1 MGSSDFRQIDI
12 KILEFFGKNFPDAE
26 SKRKPFERLKKIL
39 TLLEKVAPDADYFIA
54 SNQIRVGRK
63 ALGDERGFP
72 VFYIDSY
79 FYGSDNISDFDDVFD
94 KISDGDV
101 DHYEAPSFYIALHNP
116 RKNDFKQVGLS
127 EWMGKRFFFTLNDKF
142 LSEALEFIEQVVSRL
157 RTDFF
162 VHDKFL
168 AGQKLRPINYSH
180 NTIFPEGI
188 NEEEPKAANLG
199 HNKIFYGA
207 AGTGKTYRLQQLQQ
221 AYTEQ
226 LTQQDHATFLA
237 EKLRD
242 LTWRD
247 VICLVFLDEQRLL
260 RVPEIVGH
268 PYFRAKVT
276 ASNRTDNINQTV
288 WGTLMRHTPAESTT
302 VKYALKRRADLA
314 LFDKDD
320 AGLWHLLD
328 PQDDQLKEL
337 YELLDTLKRGAQ
349 PTETI
354 ERMSFVTFHQSYGY
368 EDFIEGLRPVLNDDS
383 DDGQVRY
390 EIRRGVFVALCER
403 ARRDPEHGYALF
415 IDEINRGNV
424 SKILGELITLIE
436 LDKREGAPN
445 AIRVRLPY
453 SGDWFSVPANVS
465 IYGSM
470 NSADRSLT
478 PLDTALR
485 RRFEFVEIMPDPKLL
500 AGRVI
505 EGIALDELLTVMNAR
520 IELLLGRDC
529 LLGHAYFYPVQCF
542 DDLQTVMQ
550 QKIVPQLQEY
560 CFEDWRKIRWVLN
573 DHHKPEHLQFIHEHD
588 PQARMLALFGEAL
601 DVAIQ
606 PSYALNAAAF
616 DQIDSYRMII
626 G

>member
-1 MGSSDFRQIDI
+1 MS
-12 KILEFFGKNFPDAE
+12 A
-26 SKRKPFERLKKIL
+26 
-39 TLLEKVAPDADYFIA
+39 
-54 SNQIRVGRK
+54 
-63 ALGDERGFP
+63 ALPQRA
-72 VFYIDSY
+72 V
-79 FYGSDNISDFDDVFD
+79 
-94 KISDGDV
+94 
-101 DHYEAPSFYIALHNP
+101 
-116 RKNDFKQVGLS
+116 
-127 EWMGKRFFFTLNDKF
+127 
-142 LSEALEFIEQVVSRL
+142 
-157 RTDFF
+157 
-162 VHDKFL
+162 
-168 AGQKLRPINYSH
+168 
-180 NTIFPEGI
+180 
-188 NEEEPKAANLG
+188 
-199 HNKIFYGA
+199 NKIFYGA
-207 AGTGKTYRLQQLQQ
+207 AGTGKTYRLQQLQH

-247 VICLVFLDEQRLL
+247 VICLVFLDEHKQLL

-268 PYFRAKVT
+268 PYFRAK
-276 ASNRTDNINQTV
+276 ASLLGRNKNLANTTWSLLQAHSPID
-288 WGTLMRHTPAESTT
+288 SKT
-302 VKYALKRRADLA
+302 VKLARRLSPT
-314 LFDKDD
+314 LFDKDE
-320 AGLWHLLD
+320 AGLWSLLD
-328 PQDDQLKEL
+328 PKNDSLDDLKN
-337 YELLDTLKRGAQ
+337 LLTTLKRGAQ

-354 ERMSFVTFHQSYGY
+354 ERFSFVTFHQSYGY

-390 EIRRGVFVALCER
+390 EIRRGVFVELCER

-485 RRFEFVEIMPDPKLL
+485 RRFEFVEIMPDSTLL

-542 DDLQTVMQ
+542 ADLQTVMQ

-560 CFEDWRKIRWVLN
+560 FFDDWRKIRWVLN
-573 DHHKPEHLQFIHEHD
+573 DHRKLAALQLIHEHD
-588 PQARMLALFGEAL
+588 PQAQMLALFGDAL
-601 DVAIQ
+601 DVTIQ
-606 PSYALNAAAF
+606 TTYALNHSAF

>member
-1 MGSSDFRQIDI
+1 MVFDESLIDDYADLRTRNFFR
-12 KILEFFGKNFPDAE
+12 
-26 SKRKPFERLKKIL
+26 RLKTDDQRWHMHQAISTIRQHLPQLDFYTEGLDDPKNNY
-39 TLLEKVAPDADYFIA
+39 EKSNMYINFGVKKSWDRQASKKFFEFRFRDGQAVLYPRIQTSQFQAWQYYPLDVFLKHSDCHSLIDHINSDAVYVNGCGQTPLMFEQA
-54 SNQIRVGRK
+54 YQQRV
-63 ALGDERGFP
+63 
-72 VFYIDSY
+72 IQ
-79 FYGSDNISDFDDVFD
+79 ISDDSVMVQDD
-94 KISDGDV
+94 
-101 DHYEAPSFYIALHNP
+101 
-116 RKNDFKQVGLS
+116 
-127 EWMGKRFFFTLNDKF
+127 
-142 LSEALEFIEQVVSRL
+142 
-157 RTDFF
+157 
-162 VHDKFL
+162 
-168 AGQKLRPINYSH
+168 INIKAQPH
-180 NTIFPEGI
+180 R
-188 NEEEPKAANLG
+188 AANT
-199 HNKIFYGA
+199 IFYGA
-207 AGTGKTYRLQQLQQ
+207 AGTGKTYQLQQLRQH
-221 AYTEQ
+221 YTEQ
-226 LTQQDHATFLA
+226 LIQQDHATFLA

-276 ASNRTDNINQTV
+276 TSNRTDNINQTV

-337 YELLDTLKRGAQ
+337 YALLTTLKRGAQ

-403 ARRDPEHGYALF
+403 ARRDPEHGYAML

-485 RRFEFVEIMPDPKLL
+485 RRFEFVEIMPDSTLL

-505 EGIALDELLTVMNAR
+505 EGVALDELLTVINAR

-542 DDLQTVMQ
+542 ADLQAVMQ

-560 CFEDWRKIRWVLN
+560 FFDDWRKIRWVLN
-573 DHHKPEHLQFIHEHD
+573 DHRKPAALQLIHEHD
-588 PQARMLALFGEAL
+588 PQAQMLALFGEEL
-601 DVAIQ
+601 DVPMQ
-606 PSYALNAAAF
+606 PTYTLNSSAF
-616 DQIDSYRMII
+616 AQIDSYRMILSV
-626 G
+626 

>member
-1 MGSSDFRQIDI
+1 MNLEYFQTQYANHHALHMYEAIRSVQQREWFLQVIGLLKETFPHADHYCIPSHRSLMLKVGRRSLSSTAGSPVFHLYLSEGKTGFNLTGGSKKLDAIQR
-12 KILEFFGKNFPDAE
+12 ILHTRYQVRVRNGHY
-26 SKRKPFERLKKIL
+26 I
-39 TLLEKVAPDADYFIA
+39 DADQPVDTVRERIQQIA
-54 SNQIRVGRK
+54 GILKEFNWTTEDHILMGEGHVPKDYLEQPDLSIQS
-63 ALGDERGFP
+63 E
-72 VFYIDSY
+72 
-79 FYGSDNISDFDDVFD
+79 SD
-94 KISDGDV
+94 
-101 DHYEAPSFYIALHNP
+101 HP
-116 RKNDFKQVGLS
+116 
-127 EWMGKRFFFTLNDKF
+127 TLMC
-142 LSEALEFIEQVVSRL
+142 
-157 RTDFF
+157 
-162 VHDKFL
+162 HD
-168 AGQKLRPINYSH
+168 AV
-180 NTIFPEGI
+180 
-188 NEEEPKAANLG
+188 
-199 HNKIFYGA
+199 NKIFYGA

-221 AYTEQ
+221 VYTEQ

-288 WGTLMRHTPAESTT
+288 WGTLMRHTPVESTT

-485 RRFEFVEIMPDPKLL
+485 RRFEFEEILPDPMLL

-505 EGIALDELLTVMNAR
+505 EGIALDELLSVINAR

-542 DDLQTVMQ
+542 ADLQTVMQ

-560 CFEDWRKIRWVLN
+560 FFDDWRKIRWVLN
-573 DHHKPEHLQFIHEHD
+573 DHRKPAALQLIHEHD
-588 PQARMLALFGEAL
+588 PQAQMLALFGEEL
-601 DVAIQ
+601 DVPMQ
-606 PSYALNAAAF
+606 PTYTLNSSAF
-616 DQIDSYRMII
+616 AQIDSYQMII

>member
-1 MGSSDFRQIDI
+1 MADAVI
-12 KILEFFGKNFPDAE
+12 KTYWFLGASFGKQDQTSRFLTQGIWEQRNPSAKEQEWVRAIPIGASIFIKSAYT
-26 SKRKPFERLKKIL
+26 RKKSLWFNP
-39 TLLEKVAPDADYFIA
+39 
-54 SNQIRVGRK
+54 NQ
-63 ALGDERGFP
+63 
-72 VFYIDSY
+72 
-79 FYGSDNISDFDDVFD
+79 
-94 KISDGDV
+94 
-101 DHYEAPSFYIALHNP
+101 
-116 RKNDFKQVGLS
+116 
-127 EWMGKRFFFTLNDKF
+127 
-142 LSEALEFIEQVVSRL
+142 QVVSVMAIKARGVVTHNPQDGL
-157 RTDFF
+157 TLTVAWETSFKRKEWYFYTNRTTIWRVNRTDSWMAAELIDFALSDQAQDIPKFCAAPYWRDRFF
-162 VHDKFL
+162 SPALLSHSEIDHTVDDEPMTL
-168 AGQKLRPINYSH
+168 DDTPIG
-180 NTIFPEGI
+180 E
-188 NEEEPKAANLG
+188 
-199 HNKIFYGA
+199 NKIFYGA
-207 AGTGKTYRLQQLQQ
+207 AGTGKTYHLQQLQQ
-221 AYTEQ
+221 HYTEQ

-485 RRFEFVEIMPDPKLL
+485 RRFEFEEILPDPMLL

-542 DDLQTVMQ
+542 ADLQTVMQ

-560 CFEDWRKIRWVLN
+560 FFDDWRKIRWVLN
-573 DHHKPEHLQFIHEHD
+573 DHRKPAALQLIHEHD
-588 PQARMLALFGEAL
+588 PQAQMLALFGEEL
-601 DVAIQ
+601 DVPMQ
-606 PSYALNAAAF
+606 PTYTLNSSAF
-616 DQIDSYRMII
+616 AQIDSYQMII

>member
-1 MGSSDFRQIDI
+1 VSQVSSLCAVNR
-12 KILEFFGKNFPDAE
+12 
-26 SKRKPFERLKKIL
+26 
-39 TLLEKVAPDADYFIA
+39 
-54 SNQIRVGRK
+54 
-63 ALGDERGFP
+63 
-72 VFYIDSY
+72 
-79 FYGSDNISDFDDVFD
+79 
-94 KISDGDV
+94 
-101 DHYEAPSFYIALHNP
+101 
-116 RKNDFKQVGLS
+116 
-127 EWMGKRFFFTLNDKF
+127 
-142 LSEALEFIEQVVSRL
+142 
-157 RTDFF
+157 
-162 VHDKFL
+162 
-168 AGQKLRPINYSH
+168 
-180 NTIFPEGI
+180 
-188 NEEEPKAANLG
+188 
-199 HNKIFYGA
+199 IFYGA
-207 AGTGKTYRLQQLQQ
+207 AGTGKTYHLQQLQQ
-221 AYTEQ
+221 HYTEQ
-226 LTQQDHATFLA
+226 LTQQDQATFLA

-247 VICLVFLDEQRLL
+247 VIGLVLLDEQRLL

-320 AGLWHLLD
+320 AGLWYLLD
-328 PQDDQLKEL
+328 PKNDSLDDLKN
-337 YELLDTLKRGAQ
+337 LLTTLKRGAQ
-349 PTETI
+349 PTEII
-354 ERMSFVTFHQSYGY
+354 ERFGFVTFHQSYGY

-390 EIRRGVFVALCER
+390 EIRRGVFVELCER

-505 EGIALDELLTVMNAR
+505 EGVALDELLTVMNAR

-529 LLGHAYFYPVQCF
+529 LLGHAYFYPMQCF
-542 DDLQTVMQ
+542 ADLQTVMQ

-560 CFEDWRKIRWVLN
+560 FFDDWRKIRWVLN
-573 DHHKPEHLQFIHEHD
+573 DHRKPAALQLIHEHD
-588 PQARMLALFGEAL
+588 PHAQMLALFGEEL
-601 DVAIQ
+601 DVPMQ
-606 PSYALNAAAF
+606 PTYALNSSAF
-616 DQIDSYRMII
+616 AQIDSYRMILSV
-626 G
+626 